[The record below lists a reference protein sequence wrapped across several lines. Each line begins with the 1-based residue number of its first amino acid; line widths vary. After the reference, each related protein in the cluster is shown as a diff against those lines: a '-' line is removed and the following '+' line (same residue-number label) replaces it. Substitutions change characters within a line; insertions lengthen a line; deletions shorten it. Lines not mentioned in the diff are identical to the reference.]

1 MKRKKEIIII
11 ILILIVVVILILI
24 PIITENNKHNDVNTN
39 EPVIQTTE
47 SNEITLIIEG
57 EINYRKNNSISDD
70 DIVNTFE
77 IKTFKGVTYGELL
90 KIINQYRTEYTVF
103 GEDLLKSYD
112 NNQKIII
119 ESSYVYPEEYIE
131 PIIIDEDLINI
142 NEASLIELKSLYGI
156 GEKRAEMIYEYI
168 KEGNKFNSFQE
179 LKSFLGVSDEVI
191 TRIEEKAFL

>member
-11 ILILIVVVILILI
+11 ICILIAVIVLILI
-24 PIITENNKHNDVNTN
+24 PIITENNKHNNVNTK
-39 EPVIQTTE
+39 EEVIETE
-47 SNEITLIIEG
+47 SNEITLTIEG

-77 IKTFKGVTYGELL
+77 IKTFKGITYGELL

-103 GEDLLKSYD
+103 EEDYLKSYD
-112 NNQKIII
+112 KSQKIII
-119 ESSYVYPEEYIE
+119 ESSYIYPEEYIE
-131 PIIIDEDLINI
+131 PVIIDEDLINI
-142 NEASLIELKSLYGI
+142 NEASLLELKSLYGI

-168 KEGNKFNSFQE
+168 KEGNRFNSFQE

>member
-11 ILILIVVVILILI
+11 ICILIAVIVLILI
-24 PIITENNKHNDVNTN
+24 PIITENNKHNKVNTK
-39 EPVIQTTE
+39 EEVIETE
-47 SNEITLIIEG
+47 SNEITLTIEG

-77 IKTFKGVTYGELL
+77 IKTFKGITYGELL

-103 GEDLLKSYD
+103 EEDYLKSYD
-112 NNQKIII
+112 KSQKIII
-119 ESSYVYPEEYIE
+119 ESSYIYPEEYIE
-131 PIIIDEDLINI
+131 PVIINEDLINI
-142 NEASLIELKSLYGI
+142 NEASLLELKSLYGI

-168 KEGNKFNSFQE
+168 KEGNRFNSFQE

>member
-11 ILILIVVVILILI
+11 ICILIAVIVLILI
-24 PIITENNKHNDVNTN
+24 PIITENNKHNNVNTK
-39 EPVIQTTE
+39 EDVIETE
-47 SNEITLIIEG
+47 SNEITLTIEG

-103 GEDLLKSYD
+103 EEDYLKSYD
-112 NNQKIII
+112 KSQKIII

-131 PIIIDEDLINI
+131 PVIINEDLINI

-168 KEGNKFNSFQE
+168 KEGNRFNSFQE

>member
-11 ILILIVVVILILI
+11 ICILIAVIVLILI
-24 PIITENNKHNDVNTN
+24 PIITENNKHNNVNTK
-39 EPVIQTTE
+39 EEVIETE
-47 SNEITLIIEG
+47 TNEITITIEG

-77 IKTFKGVTYGELL
+77 IKTFKGITYGELL

-103 GEDLLKSYD
+103 EEDYLKSYD
-112 NNQKIII
+112 KSKKIII
-119 ESSYVYPEEYIE
+119 ESSYIYPEEYIE
-131 PIIIDEDLINI
+131 PVIINEDLINI

-156 GEKRAEMIYEYI
+156 GEKRAELIYEYI
-168 KEGNKFNSFQE
+168 KEGNRFNSFQE

>member
-11 ILILIVVVILILI
+11 ICILIAVIVLILI
-24 PIITENNKHNDVNTN
+24 PIITENNKHNNVNTK
-39 EPVIQTTE
+39 EEVIETE
-47 SNEITLIIEG
+47 SNEITLTIEG

-77 IKTFKGVTYGELL
+77 IKTFKGITYGEIL

-103 GEDLLKSYD
+103 EEDYLKSYD
-112 NNQKIII
+112 KSQKIII
-119 ESSYVYPEEYIE
+119 ESSYIYPEEYIE
-131 PIIIDEDLINI
+131 PVIIDEDLINI

-156 GEKRAEMIYEYI
+156 GEKRAELIYEYI
-168 KEGNKFNSFQE
+168 KEGNRFNSFQE

>member
-11 ILILIVVVILILI
+11 ICILIAVIVLILI
-24 PIITENNKHNDVNTN
+24 PIITENNKHNNVNTK
-39 EPVIQTTE
+39 EEVIETE
-47 SNEITLIIEG
+47 SNEITLTIEG

-77 IKTFKGVTYGELL
+77 IKTFKGITYGELL

-103 GEDLLKSYD
+103 EEDYLKSYD
-112 NNQKIII
+112 KSQKIII
-119 ESSYVYPEEYIE
+119 ESSYIYPEEYIE
-131 PIIIDEDLINI
+131 PVIINEDLINI
-142 NEASLIELKSLYGI
+142 NEASLLELKSLYGI

-168 KEGNKFNSFQE
+168 KEGNRFNSFQE